1 MSLHSKLLILLLNKI
16 LFYAQIKEI
25 FQRTRKCWTFFAFL
39 FCTSTFLKFSI
50 GEEAKGVN
58 PHSPPPPPRIRQW
71 LYLYF
76 YMYVLKLHI
85 KQLLRTW
92 ASLTYYSGY
101 SYKIWFYDSMNLL
114 ILASHSLF
122 LYRLCKTFCNFNHS
136 INQGKTRLSVM

>member
-39 FCTSTFLKFSI
+39 FCTSTSLKFSI

-58 PHSPPPPPRIRQW
+58 PHSPPPSSPADPPMTVP
-71 LYLYF
+71 LF
-76 YMYVLKLHI
+76 LHVRVKNI

-92 ASLTYYSGY
+92 ASLTYNSGY
-101 SYKIWFYDSMNLL
+101 RYKIWFYDSMNLL